1 MIKDALQQN
10 TIENIFS
17 LRKRDNEISCIIQK
31 KTLKCKILMFWEQN

>member
-17 LRKRDNEISCIIQK
+17 GRKRDNEISYIIQK
-31 KTLKCKILMFWEQN
+31 KTLKCKIPMFWEQN